1 MAYGYAE
8 WYKGF
13 TSGEIDSG
21 SSPLVALAMAS
32 RENKKF
38 MEPVRDWYRRYFDRV
53 KQEACGSE
61 RALVYTLAYD
71 ALFFHHLFGTDV
83 LTNEEKTAVTSTLQA
98 FADGGVNKQEA

>member
-1 MAYGYAE
+1 
-8 WYKGF
+8 
-13 TSGEIDSG
+13 
-21 SSPLVALAMAS
+21 
-32 RENKKF
+32 

-83 LTNEEKTAVTSTLQA
+83 LTAEEKKAVTSMLQA
-98 FADGGVNKQEA
+98 IAEEGVKKQEA

>member
-1 MAYGYAE
+1 
-8 WYKGF
+8 
-13 TSGEIDSG
+13 
-21 SSPLVALAMAS
+21 
-32 RENKKF
+32 

-83 LTNEEKTAVTSTLQA
+83 LTREEKASVTRALKA
-98 FADGGVNKQEA
+98 LADEGLEGREPQ

>member
-1 MAYGYAE
+1 
-8 WYKGF
+8 
-13 TSGEIDSG
+13 
-21 SSPLVALAMAS
+21 
-32 RENKKF
+32 

-83 LTNEEKTAVTSTLQA
+83 LTNEEKGSSRKSVERGLD
-98 FADGGVNKQEA
+98 F